1 MQERITM
8 IALPPVKTVNIASAN
23 TLVNQ
28 SADLAVV
35 VIDEA
40 DLEQGK
46 IKNAELQNLDAHLG
60 GAIAAIA
67 ALKDFEGKWLST
79 AVTLCSVPSVAKR
92 VLLVGGGKKVDE
104 KPARARQIGLKIA
117 EETARFKAVKAS
129 ICGTSTFLTSAE
141 TVAQMSIGL
150 KMGSYKYPNSNLS
163 AEARKELELPV
174 EFKFSGI
181 NSNAEN
187 GLKDASILADSIETC
202 RLLQDAPPNV
212 ATPKYVAEV
221 MSEKAR
227 AAGLSVQ
234 VYGAEKLRQMGF
246 GAMMAVAGG
255 SSNEPQFVVFEYA
268 PTNAKTSV
276 AFVGKGLT
284 MDTGGYSIKTPSTH
298 QVGMKYD
305 MSGAAVVLNSII
317 AISKLQLPVRVFAVA
332 ALCENMI
339 DAHAY
344 RVGDVLTTYN
354 GKTIEVLNTDAEGRI
369 VLSDAL
375 AFTAKDLKPDTI
387 VEYSTLTGAM
397 ITALGHLGAGIFTF
411 NSDSLENTV
420 LNAAQQAGERVWPMP
435 TWDEIGDDV
444 KGTIADVNNIG
455 ATAGACGSSVG
466 AMFLKEFV
474 ESKPYCHVDIAGVAN
489 GNMAVGFPRKISS
502 GFGVQLSVQI
512 ARALSS
518 K

>member
-1 MQERITM
+1 MAT
-8 IALPPVKTVNIASAN
+8 LPPVKSVTVSSSQSLDN
-23 TLVNQ
+23 V
-28 SADLAVV
+28 SADVAVV
-35 VIDEA
+35 IIDET
-40 DLEQGK
+40 DLEKGS
-46 IKNAELQNLDAHLG
+46 IKNQDLQALDTTLG
-60 GAIAAIA
+60 GVVAALT
-67 ALKDFEGKWLST
+67 ALKDFEGKWLTT
-79 AVTLCSVPSVAKR
+79 AVTLCPVSRIAKR
-92 VLLVGGGKKVDE
+92 ILLVGAGQKTDE
-104 KPARARQIGLKIA
+104 LSARARQIGLKIS
-117 EETARFKAVKAS
+117 EEVARFKSSKVS
-129 ICGTSTFLTSAE
+129 LCGTSQFLSSAE
-141 TVAQMSIGL
+141 LVSQMAIGL
-150 KMGSYKYPNSNLS
+150 RMGSYKYPNSNLS
-163 AEARKELELPV
+163 ADARKELETPV
-174 EFKFSGI
+174 DFKFAGLKSGVDT
-181 NSNAEN
+181 
-187 GLKDASILADSIETC
+187 GLKDATVVADSIETC

-212 ATPKYVAEV
+212 ATPKYIAEV

-234 VYGAEKLRQMGF
+234 IYGAEKMRQMGF
-246 GAMMAVAGG
+246 GGMMAVAGG
-255 SSNEPQFVVFEYA
+255 SSNEPQFVVVEYA

-305 MSGAAVVLNSII
+305 MSGAAVVLNSVVAI
-317 AISKLQLPVRVFAVA
+317 AKLQLPIRVFAVA
-332 ALCENMI
+332 ALCENMV

-344 RVGDVLTTYN
+344 RVGDVLTTYS

-375 AFTAKDLKPDTI
+375 SYTAKDLKPDTI

-411 NSDSLENTV
+411 HSDSLESSVQT
-420 LNAAQQAGERVWPMP
+420 AARQAGERVWSMP
-435 TWDEIGDDV
+435 TWDEIGEDI

-474 ESKPYCHVDIAGVAN
+474 EGRPYCHVDIAGVAN

-502 GFGVQLSVQI
+502 GFGVQLSIQI
-512 ARALSS
+512 ARTLAA

>member
-1 MQERITM
+1 MTT
-8 IALPPVKTVNIASAN
+8 LPPVKPVNVTAAN
-23 TLVNQ
+23 AFANQ
-28 SADLAVV
+28 SADVV
-35 VIDEA
+35 VVVLDET

-46 IKNAELQNLDAHLG
+46 IKSTELQNIDSQLG
-60 GAIAAIA
+60 GAVSALV

-79 AVTLCSVPSVAKR
+79 AVTLCPVNTVAKR
-92 VLLVGGGKKVDE
+92 VVLVGGGKKTEE
-104 KPARARQIGLKIA
+104 KPARARQLGLKIA
-117 EETARFKAVKAS
+117 EETARFKAGKVTL
-129 ICGTSTFLTSAE
+129 CGTSTFMSTGEL
-141 TVAQMSIGL
+141 VAQMTLGL
-150 KMGSYKYPNSNLS
+150 RMGSYKYPNSNLS
-163 AEARKELELPV
+163 AEARKELETPV
-174 EFKFSGI
+174 EFKFAGLQ
-181 NSNAEN
+181 SNVDAH
-187 GLKDASILADSIETC
+187 LKQATIVADSIETC

-212 ATPKYVAEV
+212 ATPAYVASV

-234 VYGAEKLRQMGF
+234 VYGGEKLRQMGF

-255 SSNEPQFVVFEYA
+255 SANDAQFVVFEYA
-268 PTNAKTSV
+268 PTNAKKSV

-305 MSGAAVVLNSII
+305 MSGAAVTLNAVVAI
-317 AISKLQLPVRVFAVA
+317 AKLQLPIRVFGVA

-375 AFTAKDLKPDTI
+375 AYTAKDLKVDTI
-387 VEYSTLTGAM
+387 IEYSTLTGAM
-397 ITALGHLGAGIFTF
+397 ISALGHLGAGIFAF
-411 NSDSLENTV
+411 NSETLEKTV
-420 LNAAQQAGERVWPMP
+420 VNAAQQVGERVWPMP
-435 TWDEIGDDV
+435 TWEEIGEDV
-444 KGTIADVNNIG
+444 KGTIADVANIG
-455 ATAGACGSSVG
+455 ATAGAAGSSVG

-474 ESKPYCHVDIAGVAN
+474 ENKPYCHVDIAGVAN

-502 GFGVQLSVQI
+502 GYGVQLSIEI
-512 ARALSS
+512 ARALSLS
-518 K
+518 

>member
-1 MQERITM
+1 MTT
-8 IALPPVKTVNIASAN
+8 LPPVKIVNISTIPAI
-23 TLVNQ
+23 TGQ
-28 SADLAVV
+28 SADLVAVV
-35 VIDEA
+35 LDET

-46 IKNAELQNLDAHLG
+46 IKNPGLQTLDAALG
-60 GAIAAIA
+60 GAISALAE
-67 ALKDFEGKWLST
+67 LKDFEGKWLST
-79 AVTLCSVPSVAKR
+79 AATLCAVHTVAAR
-92 VLLVGGGKKVDE
+92 VLLIGGGKKADE
-104 KPARARQIGLKIA
+104 KPARARAIGLKIA
-117 EETARFKAVKAS
+117 EEAVRFKAKKIS
-129 ICGTSTFLTSAE
+129 LCGSSAFLAAADL
-141 TVAQMSIGL
+141 VAQMSVGL
-150 KMGSYKYPNSNLS
+150 RMGAYKYPNSNLT
-163 AEARKELELPV
+163 AEARKELETPLAIQ
-174 EFKFSGI
+174 FAGLSAG
-181 NSNAEN
+181 ADAA
-187 GLKDASILADSIETC
+187 LKDAGIIADSIETC

-221 MSEKAR
+221 MSERAR
-227 AAGLSVQ
+227 AAGLTVQ
-234 VYGAEKLRQMGF
+234 IYGAEKLRQMGF
-246 GAMMAVAGG
+246 NAMMAVAGG
-255 SSNEPQFVVFEYA
+255 SCNEPQFVVVEYA
-268 PTNAKTSV
+268 PVNAKTSV

-305 MSGAAVVLNSII
+305 MSGAAVALNSVVAI
-317 AISKLQLPVRVFAVA
+317 AKLQLPVRVFAVA

-375 AFTAKDLKPDTI
+375 AYTAKDLKPDTI
-387 VEYSTLTGAM
+387 IEFSTLTGAM
-397 ITALGHLGAGIFTF
+397 ITALGHLGAGIFPF
-411 NSDSLENTV
+411 NSDTLQDTV
-420 LNAAQQAGERVWPMP
+420 TQAAKTVGERVWPMP
-435 TWDEIGDDV
+435 TWEEIGEDV

-474 ESKPYCHVDIAGVAN
+474 ENKPYCHVDIAGVAN

-502 GFGVQLSVQI
+502 GFGVQLSVEI
-512 ARALSS
+512 ARQLSS

>member
-1 MQERITM
+1 MATL
-8 IALPPVKTVNIASAN
+8 APVKPVNITTVPNIA
-23 TLVNQ
+23 NQ
-28 SADLAVV
+28 SADVV
-35 VIDEA
+35 VVVLDEG
-40 DLEQGK
+40 DLDQGK
-46 IKNAELQNLDAHLG
+46 IKNNELLSLDSSLG
-60 GAIAAIA
+60 GAVAALA

-79 AVTLCSVPSVAKR
+79 AVTLCSNTVVAKR
-92 VLLVGGGKKVDE
+92 VVLVGAGKKTDE
-104 KPARARQIGLKIA
+104 KPARARQLGLKIA
-117 EETARFKAVKAS
+117 EEAARFKAARVS
-129 ICGTSTFLTSAE
+129 LCGTSTFLSSTDL
-141 TVAQMSIGL
+141 VAQMAIGL
-150 KMGSYKYPNSNLS
+150 RMGTYKYPNSNLS
-163 AEARKELELPV
+163 ADARKDLETPV
-174 EFKFSGI
+174 EFKFAGLAG
-181 NSNAEN
+181 NAEA
-187 GLKDASILADSIETC
+187 GLKEAGIIADSIEVC

-255 SSNEPQFVVFEYA
+255 SSNEPQFVVVEYA
-268 PTNAKTSV
+268 PTNAKTSL

-284 MDTGGYSIKTPSTH
+284 MDTGGYSIKTPSTS

-305 MSGAAVVLNSII
+305 MSGAAVVLNSVVAI
-317 AISKLQLPVRVFAVA
+317 AKLQLPVRVFAVA

-344 RVGDVLTTYN
+344 RVGDVLTTYS

-375 AFTAKDLKPDTI
+375 SYTAKDLKPDTI
-387 VEYSTLTGAM
+387 IEYSTLTGAM
-397 ITALGHLGAGIFTF
+397 IAALGHLGAGVFSF
-411 NSDSLENTV
+411 NSDTLEKTV
-420 LNAAQQAGERVWPMP
+420 QSSAQLAGERVWPMP
-435 TWDEIGDDV
+435 TWDEIGEDV
-444 KGTIADVNNIG
+444 KGTIADVINIG

-474 ESKPYCHVDIAGVAN
+474 ENKPYCHIDIAGVAN

-518 K
+518 N

>member
-1 MQERITM
+1 MTT
-8 IALPPVKTVNIASAN
+8 LPPVKPVGVAAVS
-23 TLVNQ
+23 TLANQ
-28 SADLAVV
+28 SADVV
-35 VIDEA
+35 VVVVDEA

-46 IKNAELQNLDAHLG
+46 LKSSELQTLDTQLG
-60 GAIAAIA
+60 GAIAALA
-67 ALKDFEGKWLST
+67 GLKDFEGKWLST
-79 AVTLCSVPSVAKR
+79 AVTLCPVNTIAKR
-92 VLLVGGGKKVDE
+92 VVLVGGGKKADE

-117 EETARFKAVKAS
+117 EEAARFKAAKVS
-129 ICGTSTFLTSAE
+129 ISGTSTFLSSPE
-141 TVAQMSIGL
+141 LVAQMALGL
-150 KMGSYKYPNSNLS
+150 RMGTYKYPNSNMS
-163 AEARKELELPV
+163 AEVRKELETAV
-174 EFKFSGI
+174 EFKFAGLH
-181 NSNAEN
+181 SNCDSQ
-187 GLKDASILADSIETC
+187 LKQAGVVADSIETC

-212 ATPKYVAEV
+212 ATPAFVASI

-234 VYGAEKLRQMGF
+234 VYGGEKLRQMGF

-255 SSNEPQFVVFEYA
+255 SSNDAQFVVVEYA
-268 PTNAKTSV
+268 PTHAKKSV

-305 MSGAAVVLNSII
+305 MSGAAVALNAVVAI
-317 AISKLQLPVRVFAVA
+317 AKLQLPIRVFGVA

-375 AFTAKDLKPDTI
+375 AYTAKDLKPDTI
-387 VEYSTLTGAM
+387 IEYSTLTGAM
-397 ITALGHLGAGIFTF
+397 ISALGHLGAGIFAF
-411 NSDSLENTV
+411 NSDALEKTIV
-420 LNAAQQAGERVWPMP
+420 TAAQQVGERVWPMP
-435 TWDEIGDDV
+435 TWDEIGEDV

-455 ATAGACGSSVG
+455 ATAGAAGSSVG

-474 ESKPYCHVDIAGVAN
+474 ENKPYCHIDIAGVAN
-489 GNMAVGFPRKISS
+489 GNMSVGFPRKISS
-502 GFGVQLSVQI
+502 GFGVQLSVEI
-512 ARALSS
+512 ARALSVN
-518 K
+518 

>member
-1 MQERITM
+1 MTT
-8 IALPPVKTVNIASAN
+8 LPPVKIVNISTAPTIA
-23 TLVNQ
+23 NQ
-28 SADLAVV
+28 SADVV
-35 VIDEA
+35 VVVLDET

-46 IKNAELQNLDAHLG
+46 IKNTALQTLDSTLG
-60 GAIAAIA
+60 GAVAALA
-67 ALKDFEGKWLST
+67 ELKDFEGKWLSS
-79 AVTLCSVPSVAKR
+79 AVTLCGVNTVAKR
-92 VLLVGGGKKVDE
+92 VVLIGAGKKTDE
-104 KPARARQIGLKIA
+104 KPARARAIGLKIA
-117 EETARFKAVKAS
+117 EETARFKAAKATV
-129 ICGTSTFLTSAE
+129 CGSSNFLSTSEL
-141 TVAQMSIGL
+141 VAQMAVGL
-150 KMGSYKYPNSNLS
+150 RLGSYKYPNSNLS
-163 AEARKELELPV
+163 AEVRKELETPV
-174 EFKFSGI
+174 EFKFAGLNSG
-181 NSNAEN
+181 ADA
-187 GLKDASILADSIETC
+187 GLKDAGIIADSIETC

-234 VYGAEKLRQMGF
+234 VYGAEKMRQMGL

-255 SSNEPQFVVFEYA
+255 SANEPQFVVVEYA

-284 MDTGGYSIKTPSTH
+284 MDTGGYSIKAPSTL

-305 MSGAAVVLNSII
+305 MSGAAVVLNSVVAI
-317 AISKLQLPVRVFAVA
+317 AKLQLPIRVFAVA

-344 RVGDVLTTYN
+344 RVGDVLTTYS

-375 AFTAKDLKPDTI
+375 AYTAKDLKPDTI
-387 VEYSTLTGAM
+387 IEYSTLTGAM
-397 ITALGHLGAGIFTF
+397 ISALGHLGAGIFPF
-411 NSDSLENTV
+411 NSETLEKTV
-420 LNAAQQAGERVWPMP
+420 STAAQQVGERVWPMP
-435 TWDEIGDDV
+435 TWEEIGEDV

-474 ESKPYCHVDIAGVAN
+474 ENKPYCHVDIAGVAN
-489 GNMAVGFPRKISS
+489 GNMAIGFPRKISS

-512 ARALSS
+512 ARSLSA

>member
-1 MQERITM
+1 MTT
-8 IALPPVKTVNIASAN
+8 LPPVKIVNVTSAQTIA
-23 TLVNQ
+23 NQ
-28 SADLAVV
+28 SADIVV
-35 VIDEA
+35 VILDET
-40 DLEQGK
+40 DLDQGK
-46 IKNAELQNLDAHLG
+46 IKNTELQTLDSTLG
-60 GAIAAIA
+60 GAISALAG
-67 ALKDFEGKWLST
+67 LKDFEGKWLST
-79 AVTLCSVPSVAKR
+79 AVTLCTVPTIAKR
-92 VLLVGGGKKVDE
+92 VLLVGAGKKVDE
-104 KPARARQIGLKIA
+104 KPARARQLGLKIA
-117 EETARFKAVKAS
+117 EESARYKAAKAA
-129 ICGTSTFLTSAE
+129 ICGTSTFLSSGE
-141 TVAQMSIGL
+141 NVAQMAVGL
-150 KMGSYKYPNSNLS
+150 RMGSYKYPNSNLS
-163 AEARKELELPV
+163 ADARKELETPV
-174 EFKFSGI
+174 EFKFSGL
-181 NSNAEN
+181 NSNVEAS
-187 GLKDASILADSIETC
+187 LKDATVVADSIETC

-221 MSEKAR
+221 MTEKAR
-227 AAGLSVQ
+227 AAGLTVQ

-255 SSNEPQFVVFEYA
+255 SSNEPQFVVVEYA

-305 MSGAAVVLNSII
+305 MSGAAVVLNSVVAI
-317 AISKLQLPVRVFAVA
+317 AKLQLPIRVFAVA

-344 RVGDVLTTYN
+344 RVGDVLTTYS

-375 AFTAKDLKPDTI
+375 SYTAKDLKPDTI

-411 NSDSLENTV
+411 NSETLEGTV
-420 LNAAQQAGERVWPMP
+420 KTAAQQVGERVWAMP
-435 TWDEIGDDV
+435 TWDEIGEDV

-474 ESKPYCHVDIAGVAN
+474 ENKPYCHVDIAGVAN

-502 GFGVQLSVQI
+502 GFGVQLSIQI
-512 ARALSS
+512 ARALSA